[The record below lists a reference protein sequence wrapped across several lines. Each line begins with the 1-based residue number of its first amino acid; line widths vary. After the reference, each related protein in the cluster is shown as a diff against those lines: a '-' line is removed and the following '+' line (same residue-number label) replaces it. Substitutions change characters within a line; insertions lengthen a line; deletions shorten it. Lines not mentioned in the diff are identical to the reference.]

1 MKNIYKLLTLVLTLT
16 IVSSCDRDQGEYPYL
31 DNREVT
37 IGFRGA
43 EANLYVENG
52 ADNMIAATVGAST
65 VVPSGSYSVSV
76 DGTSTAVLGMDFDF
90 VSGTDGSFESGNI
103 LSSISIVADFTNSS
117 TDGKTVV
124 LNLISDDPSLS
135 VAEAFSQYTINLI
148 QFCPF
153 NGLNTTSYTA
163 YPYAFDADAPS
174 YTVNLVPVGDS
185 TTEYSIETGWGV
197 NFVSWATGDPSYDGL
212 YTYSGTI
219 TINEDFTTT
228 FNGDDAWATGGPGIF
243 SPCTQEFSYTLSQA
257 LFTNAFTVDVVL
269 IPN

>member
-16 IVSSCDRDQGEYPYL
+16 IVTSCDRDQGEYPYL

-43 EANLYVENG
+43 EVSLFVENG
-52 ADNMIAATVGAST
+52 ADNIIAATVGAST
-65 VVPSGSYSVSV
+65 VLPGGSYLVSV
-76 DGTSTAVLGMDFDF
+76 DDSSTAVLGVDYDF
-90 VSGTDGSFESGNI
+90 VSGTVGSFESGNI
-103 LSSISIVADFTNSS
+103 LSSISIVADFENS
-117 TDGKTVV
+117 TIDGKTVV
-124 LNLISDDPSLS
+124 LNLISNDPSLS

-163 YPYAFDADAPS
+163 YPNAFDADAPS

-197 NFVSWATGDPSYDGL
+197 NFVGWATANPAYDGL
-212 YTYSGTI
+212 YVYSGTI
-219 TINEDFTTT
+219 TINEDFTTI
-228 FNGDDAWATGGPGIF
+228 FNGDDAWATGGTGLF
-243 SPCTQEFSYTLSQA
+243 SPCTQEFSYTLSQG
-257 LFTNAFTVDVVL
+257 LFDSPFTVDVVL